1 MKNTSISWLRVSLF
15 VVVILISFLNLA
27 CASAQEGTATVQV
40 VRSKIS
46 QVIRPEHGW
55 VNTAGTFGDEYYE
68 VGLRSSTDE
77 VEVDASTKDNAA
89 LKLKIAVTS
98 SLKTDDASIL
108 AFVRKFGLSSEER
121 TNRLQPIV
129 VGHINT
135 ETKNAVSEFE
145 AYSLLANQE
154 IIQQTVL
161 DKLRK
166 IYSEQMFRN
175 VESVQI
181 IGRPDFV
188 DDRIEQA
195 ASAVVANQKARE
207 AAQADLERARVEA
220 EKKQVEA
227 QTFKD
232 PALLQIKLL
241 ELKLDIERAKAE
253 GIKGHNGSLTIVEG
267 SASTQLQLRQ

>member
-68 VGLRSSTDE
+68 VGLRSTTDE

-98 SLKTDDASIL
+98 S
-108 AFVRKFGLSSEER
+108 
-121 TNRLQPIV
+121 
-129 VGHINT
+129 
-135 ETKNAVSEFE
+135 
-145 AYSLLANQE
+145 
-154 IIQQTVL
+154 
-161 DKLRK
+161 
-166 IYSEQMFRN
+166 
-175 VESVQI
+175 
-181 IGRPDFV
+181 
-188 DDRIEQA
+188 
-195 ASAVVANQKARE
+195 
-207 AAQADLERARVEA
+207 
-220 EKKQVEA
+220 
-227 QTFKD
+227 
-232 PALLQIKLL
+232 
-241 ELKLDIERAKAE
+241 AE